1 MLFQGTDGL
10 HQGSFKAVAD
20 AHNLSGSFHLCGQGS
35 FCSNELIKWKSWHL
49 YYAVVK
55 HWLKTCISFLCY
67 CIFDLI
73 QSIA

>member
-35 FCSNELIKWKSWHL
+35 FCSNEFIKR
-49 YYAVVK
+49 
-55 HWLKTCISFLCY
+55 KTGQLHHTIV
-67 CIFDLI
+67 
-73 QSIA
+73 